1 MGTSK
6 QTLYERLGVPVHAS
20 VDEIRQGFVAR
31 MAELEARRPVP
42 ADLTLQRQALRL
54 ALSTLCSRIERE
66 AYDQRLAQEQAAL
79 RRPLTAEAAPTV
91 VPPPLVAVVREPASS
106 AWMTLLKTSFT
117 RVLVFFGLLAL
128 LNVLFNVYM
137 ARVAVDTMSKPVL
150 DEYEASHGVRPANR
164 AEAERLEREQR
175 EQAQARAEA
184 ERAAWEQARRVREAE
199 EAERRFEQEARRR
212 GEQVSAELARAE
224 REAERTLLG
233 PPPR

>member
-31 MAELEARRPVP
+31 MAELEARRPAP
-42 ADLTLQRQALRL
+42 ADLALQRQALRL

-79 RRPLTAEAAPTV
+79 RRPLTVEAAPTGGS
-91 VPPPLVAVVREPASS
+91 PPLVAVVREPASS
-106 AWMTLLKTSFT
+106 AWMSLLKTSFT

-128 LNVLFNVYM
+128 LNALFNVYM

-224 REAERTLLG
+224 REAERKLLG